1 MGYRFKAL
9 GDDTRRKILS
19 ILGNK
24 ENATAG
30 EISKNFKLSQPTI
43 SSHLKI
49 LKESGLIKE
58 RKHKQNRIYSINKA
72 NMQKVIKTLEKIV
85 N

>member
-1 MGYRFKAL
+1 MGCCFQSL
-9 GDDTRRKILS
+9 GDDTRRNILS

-24 ENATAG
+24 ENETAG
-30 EISKNFKLSQPTI
+30 EISKNFKISQPTI

-49 LKESGLIKE
+49 LIESALIIE
-58 RKHKQNRIYSINKA
+58 RKYKQNRIYSINKA

-85 N
+85 S